1 MTTAT
6 SGWHADRA
14 LLDRYLRG
22 EAGGALGSSV
32 EAHLLRCET
41 CRRRMQHLVDPAP
54 LDLVWAR
61 LEDSLQ
67 SPRPRLLERLVH
79 RVGVSD
85 EDALLLAAAPSL
97 RAGWLWGTAVALV
110 FAALAAAEGGPHGAS
125 FFLVVAPLVPVAGV
139 AVSYGPDIDEAFEP
153 TLAAPYPSSRLL
165 LLRALATLLTSI
177 PLAALGGLLLPSH
190 GWSDWTAATW
200 LLPAVAGVTLTLAGA
215 TWVGTTRA
223 GAAVAVGWL
232 FVVAATSASP
242 GTTTGPAS
250 LLAAAALPVYAAVTV
265 AAAVVFQARSGRLAL
280 MGRNA

>member
-32 EAHLLRCET
+32 EAHLLRCAT
-41 CRRRMQHLVDPAP
+41 CRERVRPLVDPAP
-54 LDLVWAR
+54 LDLVWSR

-67 SPRPRLLERLVH
+67 APRPGLLERLV
-79 RVGVSD
+79 RRLGLSD

-97 RAGWLWGTAVALV
+97 RTGWLWGTAVALV
-110 FAALAAAEGGPHGAS
+110 FAALAAAEGGPRGAS

-139 AVSYGPDIDEAFEP
+139 AVSYGPDIDDAYEP

-165 LLRALATLLTSI
+165 MLRALATLLTSI
-177 PLAALGGLLLPSH
+177 PLAALGGLLLP
-190 GWSDWTAATW
+190 WSDWSAATW

-223 GAAVAVGWL
+223 GAAVAVCWL
-232 FVVAATSASP
+232 LVVAATTAPP
-242 GTTTGPAS
+242 GTTTGPAT
-250 LLAAAALPVYAAVTV
+250 LLTAAALPVYAAVAVT
-265 AAAVVFQARSGRLAL
+265 AAVVFQARSGRLAL

>member
-6 SGWHADRA
+6 PGWHADRA

-41 CRRRMQHLVDPAP
+41 CRGQVRPLVDPAP
-54 LDLVWAR
+54 LDLVWSR

-67 SPRPRLLERLVH
+67 APRPGVLERLVRRLGLPDH
-79 RVGVSD
+79 
-85 EDALLLAAAPSL
+85 DALLLAAAPSL
-97 RAGWLWGTAVALV
+97 RTGWLWGTAVALL
-110 FAALAAAEGGPHGAS
+110 FAALAAAEGGPRGAS

-139 AVSYGPDIDEAFEP
+139 AVSYGPDIDEAYEP
-153 TLAAPYPSSRLL
+153 TLATPYPSSRLL

-190 GWSDWTAATW
+190 GWSGWSAVTW
-200 LLPAVAGVTLTLAGA
+200 LLPALAGVTLTLAGA

-223 GAAVAVGWL
+223 GAAVAVCWL
-232 FVVAATSASP
+232 FVVAAASAPP
-242 GTTTGPAS
+242 GATGGAAS
-250 LLAAAALPVYAAVTV
+250 LLAAETLPLYAAVAV
-265 AAAVVFQARSGRLAL
+265 AAAVVFQVRSGRLAL

>member
-1 MTTAT
+1 MSTAT

-32 EAHLLRCET
+32 EAHLLRCAT
-41 CRRRMQHLVDPAP
+41 CRGRVRPLVDPAP

-61 LEDSLQ
+61 LEDALQ
-67 SPRPRLLERLVH
+67 SPRPGLLERVVRRL
-79 RVGVSD
+79 GVTD

-153 TLAAPYPSSRLL
+153 TLAAPYSSARLL

-177 PLAALGGLLLPSH
+177 PLAALGGLLLP
-190 GWSDWTAATW
+190 WSDWSAATW

-223 GAAVAVGWL
+223 GAAVAVAWL
-232 FVVAATSASP
+232 LVVAATSAPP
-242 GTTTGPAS
+242 GTATAPAS
-250 LLAAAALPVYAAVTV
+250 LLAAAALPVYAAVTL